1 MQIDDK
7 TIEKLLQKEIKEQVK
22 NKLSGYNK
30 NKIKQ
35 IVEEYIY
42 DCVSNYLNSE
52 EILELIKTTIVNNN
66 KEELQKQ
73 LLDKIS
79 KGFINAI
86 KYAFYEEDNEIDYY
100 DD

>member
-7 TIEKLLQKEIKEQVK
+7 TIEKLLQKEIKEQIK

-42 DCVSNYLNSE
+42 DCVNNYLNSE

-86 KYAFYEEDNEIDYY
+86 KYAFYEKDNEMNYY

>member
-52 EILELIKTTIVNNN
+52 EILELILSNKT
-66 KEELQKQ
+66 
-73 LLDKIS
+73 
-79 KGFINAI
+79 
-86 KYAFYEEDNEIDYY
+86 EEDINRYV
-100 DD
+100 